1 MLQRVSTFK
10 PLKNVKQITLL
21 KKYSQNRHKKS
32 VFYRKTIKCRSPTS
46 SGTCKVI
53 TSFTSNF
60 LSNS

>member
-21 KKYSQNRHKKS
+21 KNIHKIVTKS

-53 TSFTSNF
+53 TSLLRIFV
-60 LSNS
+60 

>member
-10 PLKNVKQITLL
+10 TTKNVKQITLL
-21 KKYSQNRHKKS
+21 KKYSQNRHKS

-60 LSNS
+60 FV